1 VVHLQS
7 YIAPSQFGFIPGSTT
22 IKLSC
27 FIFVWCLK
35 QQDLFSYRPCLE
47 AAISLLDRF
56 KRLSDEHLEGV
67 DVSKEWRQL
76 ARLRGAA
83 ITLGMMDAVKVAEE
97 EARTEKESWAKVVA
111 SLEDNLGVE
120 VMVYIYVNLF

>member
-1 VVHLQS
+1 
-7 YIAPSQFGFIPGSTT
+7 
-22 IKLSC
+22 
-27 FIFVWCLK
+27 
-35 QQDLFSYRPCLE
+35 LE

-83 ITLGMMDAVKVAEE
+83 ITLGMIDAVKVAEE
-97 EARTEKESWAKVVA
+97 EARNEKESWAKVVA

-120 VMVYIYVNLF
+120 VMVYIYI